1 MRWFILLPIIGLLG
15 SFLAG
20 CGNNNQP
27 NYLVINRFRIVSSTV
42 TAFDSE
48 WLISDSSRTQQIYQT
63 IQGLRQGKPA
73 ACIEL
78 KEPYSYELLFYGGG
92 SSPIYTAA
100 FIPMSGCGLISIN
113 NGQDRR
119 IDEPNFD
126 QLVSQAI
133 GEPLEPTPVP

>member
-1 MRWFILLPIIGLLG
+1 MQRFSLLLVIGLL
-15 SFLAG
+15 SIFLVG

-27 NYLVINRFRIVSSTV
+27 NYLVVNRFRI
-42 TAFDSE
+42 TASGNNQLDSE
-48 WLISDSSRTQQIYQT
+48 WLITDSSRTQHIYQT
-63 IQGLRQGKPA
+63 IQSLRQGKPA

-133 GEPLEPTPVP
+133 GGPLEPTPTS